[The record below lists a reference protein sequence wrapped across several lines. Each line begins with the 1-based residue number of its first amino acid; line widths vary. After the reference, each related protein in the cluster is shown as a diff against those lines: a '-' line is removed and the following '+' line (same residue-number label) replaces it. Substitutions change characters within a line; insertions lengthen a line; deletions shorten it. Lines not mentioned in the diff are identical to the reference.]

1 MTQHISSDLFCPIDN
16 KGKYKDCAPS
26 FRCGVRIS
34 ATTSGSVARL
44 QIHMK
49 TSLSYIISI
58 IVLYSI
64 VLSKFTNLGQTLLLY
79 SYGAKMASIL
89 IDHIIHNL
97 CNFCSAGHVDG
108 TTSPCE
114 WRTCMGPWFLS
125 SWSLG
130 GNRER
135 GWIQK
140 GSMAH
145 HRLTEL
151 VLDARWLKS
160 INIYTLGMSGM

>member
-1 MTQHISSDLFCPIDN
+1 MTQHISSDFFCPIDN

-34 ATTSGSVARL
+34 ATTSGTVARL

-97 CNFCSAGHVDG
+97 CNFCSAGHVDIGSCHHGPLVG
-108 TTSPCE
+108 T
-114 WRTCMGPWFLS
+114 
-125 SWSLG
+125 
-130 GNRER
+130 ER
-135 GWIQK
+135 GG
-140 GSMAH
+140 GS
-145 HRLTEL
+145 RR
-151 VLDARWLKS
+151 VLWHTTD
-160 INIYTLGMSGM
+160 